1 MRENVD
7 QIRFF
12 GLDPKQMNNF
22 DEKKKK
28 NLEKS
33 CKMVKQNKFIKHQ
46 LLADWKYI
54 QHSLYYI
61 VEQVLSR
68 EKSPVLA

>member
-22 DEKKKK
+22 DEKKKIWK
-28 NLEKS
+28 KS
-33 CKMVKQNKFIKHQ
+33 CKMVEQNKFIKHQ